1 VPVQI
6 RGADP
11 DHDKAWPRGPIAG
24 LGRTAM
30 LAVVVA
36 VGVSGPTRAED
47 RLFDA
52 SRPLEVADQGA
63 FSIPGRYVE
72 VDKQTVMIGQMYVQ
86 YQIPKN
92 RTRPYPVVMI
102 HGGGQTASNF
112 LATPD
117 GRRGW
122 ADDFVANGYAVYV
135 VDQSGRGRSGF
146 FGDSYGKTRKPSVE
160 NVEQRFTAPERKQL
174 WPQARLHTQWP
185 GTGAQGDAAFDVFYA
200 SQVETIGDEA
210 LIEQMN
216 REAGAKLLD
225 RIGPAVLLTHSQAG
239 VIGWSIADERPQ
251 LVKGILAIEPSGPP
265 IRETVAKGAPDYFE
279 DGVIARPWGVTR
291 GRITFD
297 PPAQTPGDLK
307 LVRQEQADG
316 TGLVRCF
323 LQAEPARQMPHLRG
337 IPILILVS
345 EASYHAPYDHCT
357 AKFLEQAGVKN
368 SFVKLTDHGIRGN
381 GHMMMLEKNNLEIAA
396 LLRRWEQDNVR

>member
-1 VPVQI
+1 MPAQAQSGSAKDARIGPHRAVPM
-6 RGADP
+6 
-11 DHDKAWPRGPIAG
+11 
-24 LGRTAM
+24 LSFTAL
-30 LAVVVA
+30 LAVVVF
-36 VGVSGPTRAED
+36 GTSDPTRAED
-47 RLFDA
+47 QLFDA

-86 YQIPKN
+86 YQIPKH
-92 RTRPYPVVMI
+92 RTRPYAVVMI

-135 VDQSGRGRSGF
+135 VDQAGRGRSGF
-146 FGDSYGKTRKPSVE
+146 FGDSYGRTRKPSVA

-216 REAGAKLLD
+216 REAGACRETCRFRRLTRSGNGSRSSTSVRSTASSSAISSAAGLPL
-225 RIGPAVLLTHSQAG
+225 PATSPIVT
-239 VIGWSIADERPQ
+239 ITR
-251 LVKGILAIEPSGPP
+251 PSGSPM
-265 IRETVAKGAPDYFE
+265 
-279 DGVIARPWGVTR
+279 R
-291 GRITFD
+291 GST
-297 PPAQTPGDLK
+297 
-307 LVRQEQADG
+307 
-316 TGLVRCF
+316 
-323 LQAEPARQMPHLRG
+323 
-337 IPILILVS
+337 S
-345 EASYHAPYDHCT
+345 
-357 AKFLEQAGVKN
+357 
-368 SFVKLTDHGIRGN
+368 
-381 GHMMMLEKNNLEIAA
+381 
-396 LLRRWEQDNVR
+396 

>member
-1 VPVQI
+1 MRSHGE
-6 RGADP
+6 RGNRHDP
-11 DHDKAWPRGPIAG
+11 NAQSHGI
-24 LGRTAM
+24 RTAA
-30 LAVVVA
+30 LACSILAGMTV
-36 VGVSGPTRAED
+36 PTMAED
-47 RLFDA
+47 SLFDA
-52 SRPLEVADQGA
+52 SRPLEIADQGV

-72 VDKQTVMIGQMYVQ
+72 VDKQTIMVGQMFVQ

-92 RTRPYPVVMI
+92 KTRPYPVVMI

-112 LATPD
+112 LSTPD

-122 ADDFVANGYAVYV
+122 ADDFVAHGYAVYV

-146 FGDSYGKTRKPSVE
+146 FGDVYGKTRKPSVG
-160 NVEQRFTAPERKQL
+160 NVEQRFTAPKRKPL
-174 WPQARLHTQWP
+174 WPQANLHTQWP
-185 GTGAQGDAAFDVFYA
+185 GSGTQGDPTFDAFYA
-200 SQVETIGDEA
+200 SQVETIGDEGM
-210 LIEQMN
+210 IEEIN

-239 VIGWSIADERPQ
+239 VIGWSVADARPN

-265 IRETVAKGAPDYFE
+265 IRENVAKGAPDFFE
-279 DGVIARPWGVTR
+279 DGAVARRWGVTR
-291 GRITFD
+291 GKIAYD
-297 PPAQTPGDLK
+297 PPAETAGDLK

-316 TGLVRCF
+316 PQLVRCF
-323 LQAEPARQMPHLRG
+323 LQAEPARQIPRLRG

-345 EASYHAPYDHCT
+345 ESSYHAPYDHCT

-368 SFVKLTDHGIRGN
+368 SFVRLPELGIRGN

-396 LLRRWEQDNVR
+396 FIRGWEAANVR

>member
-1 VPVQI
+1 MPAQI
-6 RGADP
+6 RGGDP
-11 DHDKAWPRGPIAG
+11 DHDRARPRGPIAG

-36 VGVSGPTRAED
+36 AGMSAPTRAED

-86 YQIPKN
+86 YQIPRN

-174 WPQARLHTQWP
+174 WPQAGLHTQWP
-185 GTGAQGDAAFDVFYA
+185 GTGIQGDAAFDAFYA

-210 LIEQMN
+210 LIEQIN
-216 REAGAKLLD
+216 RDAGAKLLD

-239 VIGWSIADERPQ
+239 VIGWSVADERPH
-251 LVKGILAIEPSGPP
+251 LVKGILAVEPSGPP

-279 DGVIARPWGVTR
+279 DGVVARPWGVTR
-291 GRITFD
+291 GKIAFD
-297 PPAQTPGDLK
+297 PPAQTPDELR
-307 LVRQEQADG
+307 LVRQEQPDAQ
-316 TGLVRCF
+316 GLVRCF
-323 LQAEPARQMPHLRG
+323 LQAEPARQLPNLRG

-357 AKFLEQAGVKN
+357 AKFLAQAGVKN
-368 SFVKLTDHGIRGN
+368 SFVRLADHGIRGN

-396 LLRRWEQDNVR
+396 FLRGWEAANVR

>member
-1 VPVQI
+1 MGAQPRGWKAAHGPCPAVP
-6 RGADP
+6 P
-11 DHDKAWPRGPIAG
+11 DHWLA
-24 LGRTAM
+24 LTTM
-30 LAVVVA
+30 LAVDVVA
-36 VGVSGPTRAED
+36 GMSTPTNAED

-52 SRPLEVADQGA
+52 NRPLEIADQGV

-72 VDKQTVMIGQMYVQ
+72 VDKRTVMVGQMFVQ

-92 RTRPYPVVMI
+92 KTRPYPVVMI
-102 HGGGQTASNF
+102 YGGGQTASNF
-112 LATPD
+112 LGTPD

-146 FGDSYGKTRKPSVE
+146 FR
-160 NVEQRFTAPERKQL
+160 RQL
-174 WPQARLHTQWP
+174 RQDPKALGGECRAALHRAGTQAALAASEPAHPMARS
-185 GTGAQGDAAFDVFYA
+185 GTKGDATFDAFYA

-210 LIEQMN
+210 LIEQIN

-239 VIGWSIADERPQ
+239 VIGWSVADERPQ
-251 LVKGILAIEPSGPP
+251 LVKGILAVEPSGPP

-291 GRITFD
+291 GKIAFD
-297 PPAQTPGDLK
+297 PPAQSPDELK
-307 LVRQEQADG
+307 LVRQEEADG
-316 TGLVRCF
+316 PGLVRCF
-323 LQAEPARQMPHLRG
+323 LQAEPARQIPHLRG

-357 AKFLEQAGVKN
+357 AKFLDQAGVKN
-368 SFVKLTDHGIRGN
+368 SFVRLADRGIRGN

-396 LLRRWEQDNVR
+396 FLRRWEQDNVR

>member
-1 VPVQI
+1 M
-6 RGADP
+6 GAQ
-11 DHDKAWPRGPIAG
+11 PRGGKAAQDHARPYRPITWLA
-24 LGRTAM
+24 LTTM
-30 LAVVVA
+30 LAVDVVA
-36 VGVSGPTRAED
+36 GMSTPTNAED

-52 SRPLEVADQGA
+52 NRPLEIADQGV

-72 VDKQTVMIGQMYVQ
+72 VDKRTVMVGQMFVQ

-92 RTRPYPVVMI
+92 KTRPYPVVMI

-112 LATPD
+112 LGTPD

-174 WPQARLHTQWP
+174 WPQASLHSQWP
-185 GTGAQGDAAFDVFYA
+185 GAGTKGDATFDAFYA

-210 LIEQMN
+210 LIEQIN

-239 VIGWSIADERPQ
+239 VIGWSVADERPQ
-251 LVKGILAIEPSGPP
+251 LVKGILAVEPSGPP
-265 IRETVAKGAPDYFE
+265 IRETVAKGGAGLF
-279 DGVIARPWGVTR
+279 R
-291 GRITFD
+291 GRRDRAPLGRHAREDRIRSSGAD
-297 PPAQTPGDLK
+297 AGRAQ
-307 LVRQEQADG
+307 
-316 TGLVRCF
+316 
-323 LQAEPARQMPHLRG
+323 AR
-337 IPILILVS
+337 
-345 EASYHAPYDHCT
+345 A
-357 AKFLEQAGVKN
+357 AG
-368 SFVKLTDHGIRGN
+368 
-381 GHMMMLEKNNLEIAA
+381 
-396 LLRRWEQDNVR
+396 

>member
-1 VPVQI
+1 M
-6 RGADP
+6 GAQ
-11 DHDKAWPRGPIAG
+11 PRGGKAAQDHARPHRPITWLA
-24 LGRTAM
+24 LTTM
-30 LAVVVA
+30 LAVDVVA
-36 VGVSGPTRAED
+36 GMSTPTNAED
-47 RLFDA
+47 RLLDA
-52 SRPLEVADQGA
+52 NRPLEIADQGV

-72 VDKQTVMIGQMYVQ
+72 VDKRTVMVGQMFVQ

-92 RTRPYPVVMI
+92 KTRPYPVVMI

-112 LATPD
+112 LGTPD

-174 WPQARLHTQWP
+174 WPQASLHSQWP
-185 GTGAQGDAAFDVFYA
+185 GAGTKGDATFDAFYA

-210 LIEQMN
+210 LIEQIN

-239 VIGWSIADERPQ
+239 VIGWSVADERPQ
-251 LVKGILAIEPSGPP
+251 LVKGILAVEPSGPP
-265 IRETVAKGAPDYFE
+265 IRETVAKGGPDYFE

-291 GRITFD
+291 GKIAFD
-297 PPAQTPGDLK
+297 PPAQTPAELK
-307 LVRQEQADG
+307 LVRQDEADG
-316 TGLVRCF
+316 PGLVRCF
-323 LQAEPARQMPHLRG
+323 LQAEPARQLPHLRG

-357 AKFLEQAGVKN
+357 AKFLDQAGVKN
-368 SFVKLTDHGIRGN
+368 SFVRLADRGIRGN

-396 LLRRWEQDNVR
+396 FLRRWEQDNIR